1 MRTSKL
7 RINIVHKPVDNT
19 GLAKCANRT
28 TMGNN
33 VTFSEHD
40 SDNAKKVAHII
51 KAYLMVPSERINYET
66 N

>member
-7 RINIVHKPVDNT
+7 RINIVHKPDDNT

-33 VTFSEHD
+33 VTFNEHD
-40 SDNAKKVAHII
+40 SDMQKRKPILLKH
-51 KAYLMVPSERINYET
+51 T
-66 N
+66 